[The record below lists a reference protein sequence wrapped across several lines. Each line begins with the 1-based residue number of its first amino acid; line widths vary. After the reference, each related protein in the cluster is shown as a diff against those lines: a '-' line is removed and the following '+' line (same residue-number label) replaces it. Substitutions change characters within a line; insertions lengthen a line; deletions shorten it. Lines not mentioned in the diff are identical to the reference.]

1 MESRTV
7 KSCKYSKTFFFEI
20 LKIQT
25 ILKANSLNT
34 IQHMNIYSQLNMVK
48 IMMEIQHAVRFTGDF
63 KLQKVIINFKFY
75 FEMTHGGDMLIS
87 RQYETSAI
95 RQGFVLT
102 LGKQNYYSEVFTLY
116 GFVFELVAEQV
127 SNDVI
132 RFYMQVNFNF
142 NLIIEFFNAKSS
154 KILKILKRLSTDDP
168 SLSYEQNQLETFS
181 LRTDRCCTYSINIQY
196 WHRGNRA
203 FKTTGLKK
211 HRFGKAKS
219 KMTKSI
225 EVIVPQ
231 PDNDDQEIPIQEL
244 LVSYAFIFPP
254 D

>member
-1 MESRTV
+1 
-7 KSCKYSKTFFFEI
+7 
-20 LKIQT
+20 
-25 ILKANSLNT
+25 
-34 IQHMNIYSQLNMVK
+34 
-48 IMMEIQHAVRFTGDF
+48 
-63 KLQKVIINFKFY
+63 
-75 FEMTHGGDMLIS
+75 MLIN

-127 SNDVI
+127 SNNVY
-132 RFYMQVNFNF
+132 RFYMQVICLLKFICCLFGSDFIENK
-142 NLIIEFFNAKSS
+142 IIT
-154 KILKILKRLSTDDP
+154 LKRLTTDDP

-181 LRTDRCCTYSINIQY
+181 MRTDRCCTYSINIQY
-196 WHRGNRA
+196 WHGGDRVLR
-203 FKTTGLKK
+203 TTGLKK

-225 EVIVPQ
+225 EVVVPE
-231 PDNDDQEIPIQEL
+231 PENDDQEIPIREL